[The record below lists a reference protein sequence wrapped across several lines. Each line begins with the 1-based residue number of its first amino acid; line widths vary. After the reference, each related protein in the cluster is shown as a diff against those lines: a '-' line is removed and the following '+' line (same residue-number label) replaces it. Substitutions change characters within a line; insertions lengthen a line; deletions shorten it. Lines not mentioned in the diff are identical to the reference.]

1 MEQIAVRIG
10 RLDARRVFNLTAP
23 RWLPEARALWAR
35 PATWHRAENDPVR
48 DLLEAAYI
56 DGFNRRSGHYVRL
69 EESIR
74 RDGVWNPVML
84 TTGGLLRRA
93 ELELP
98 PAVRA
103 DPARV
108 VCEYVGG
115 SRLLVAARLGLEV
128 PVIVN
133 DGANVFP
140 NWSRIPRGADV
151 KLFFKDKPRRAVWLA
166 NGALYVNFFEYGH
179 FPPGER
185 EKRMREQIGMRKEI
199 IGECLAVVR
208 QWRLENVRT

>member
-23 RWLPEARALWAR
+23 RWLPEARRLWAR
-35 PATWHRAENDPVR
+35 PATWHEARFDPVR

-56 DGFNRRSGHYVRL
+56 DGFNRRSGHYARL
-69 EESIR
+69 EESVR

-84 TTGGLLRRA
+84 TTGGLLRRN
-93 ELELP
+93 EWELP
-98 PAVRA
+98 PAVRF
-103 DPARV
+103 DRERV

-128 PVIVN
+128 PVVVN
-133 DGANVFP
+133 DGANLFKS
-140 NWSRIPRGADV
+140 WSRIPLGAHV
-151 KLFFKDKPRRAVWLA
+151 APFFKDKPRRVVWLA
-166 NGALYVNFFEYGH
+166 NGSLYVNFFDYGH

-185 EKRMREQIGMRKEI
+185 EQRRREQISMRKEI
-199 IGECLAVVR
+199 IGECLAVVNK
-208 QWRLENVRT
+208 WRIENGYA